1 MDKNG
6 EEIYPTDFIFA
17 GPKKKLKIKFNKKVS
32 GWILAMESPEKV

>member
-6 EEIYPTDFIFA
+6 DRIHPTEFIFA
-17 GPKKKLKIKFNKKVS
+17 GPKKKLKIKFNKKLS